1 MALNGHTDMSATR
14 LFSFGERFGDIA
26 CTVDKRCA
34 NGLSVRFLRMMR
46 WNSRRVAGSSTDN
59 FLIDGYL
66 PRLVMTPAAT
76 TAKKGPVAAR
86 LIRRLMAWV

>member
-1 MALNGHTDMSATR
+1 MLTASTDGYFLSESDLALSRAQSIN
-14 LFSFGERFGDIA
+14 
-26 CTVDKRCA
+26 RCA
-34 NGLSVRFLRMMR
+34 NGLSIRFLRVMR

-59 FLIDGYL
+59 FLIEGYL